1 MRRRRIAGALDKFLS
16 YQSYALLDDGQTN
29 IKLKKFAEGA
39 DLHVEVGS
47 GRGGFLCQM
56 AQLYPDKKFVGIEL
70 KEELL
75 ISAVEK
81 AAVAELD
88 NLIFVRGYAE
98 NFQKWFEEIA
108 IQTLYLNFVDPWPR
122 RRNARKRLTHSNY
135 LKLYKSRMKR
145 NAELIF
151 KTDNRYLYLFSIVEL
166 AKFFKVVSSTHNLYA
181 VGDPANVAT
190 EYEKRYVAQG
200 KNIYRII
207 CNNEE

>member
-98 NFQKWFEEIA
+98 NFQKWFEDIA